1 MSQGNSYC
9 KKILKSRLSLSV
21 NDLTTHFKETV
32 SEKLTQD
39 GELIHHVLYSIVRY
53 AKQLIYIYIFSANGN
68 FFWIPTVQTLKIML
82 AL

>member
-39 GELIHHVLYSIVRY
+39 GELIHHVLVSIVY
-53 AKQLIYIYIFSANGN
+53 SVLSKALLVLTIVYKQLTNDK
-68 FFWIPTVQTLKIML
+68 FW
-82 AL
+82 

>member
-39 GELIHHVLYSIVRY
+39 GELIHHVLYS
-53 AKQLIYIYIFSANGN
+53 
-68 FFWIPTVQTLKIML
+68 VQYSV
-82 AL
+82 